1 MVPLARMGSPVRIT
15 HGPSS
20 CRKAQ
25 TSYKTKLFAKVLHLF
40 SPQKSDRLVIC
51 YENGDD
57 AMKNPLSTIRKK
69 LSLKKALPG
78 VALGL
83 ITSCSPSHEDIQKM
97 INDVPQQQQHSLV
110 INYDKTLLRNIDSL
124 TNSGFTLE
132 DAIEKSHSITW
143 RQALTKMPLKK
154 SEWIGENWIVR
165 NEAEKQ
171 LKASRE
177 QKTRSV
183 MKLMPKSNGKT
194 TTFVQMPMSE
204 TYYIY
209 NPEYRNKLI
218 NEIKNKETSL
228 KTSKSDLKLDLPKL
242 KNIQKQNY

>member
-1 MVPLARMGSPVRIT
+1 MVTLARKGTPSHFIRGS
-15 HGPSS
+15 SS

-25 TSYKTKLFAKVLHLF
+25 TLYKTKLFAKVLHLF
-40 SPQKSDRLVIC
+40 SPQKYDRLVIC
-51 YENGDD
+51 YENGD
-57 AMKNPLSTIRKK
+57 
-69 LSLKKALPG
+69 
-78 VALGL
+78 
-83 ITSCSPSHEDIQKM
+83 
-97 INDVPQQQQHSLV
+97 
-110 INYDKTLLRNIDSL
+110 
-124 TNSGFTLE
+124 

-218 NEIKNKETSL
+218 NGIKNKETSL